1 MEGQYNLRSPAVK
14 RIMRE
19 AQELREPTEE
29 YFAQP
34 LEDNLFEW
42 HFTVRGPPDTE
53 FEGGFYHGRVILPP
67 EYPMKPPSIILLTP
81 NGRFETNKKICLSI
95 SGHHPE
101 SWQPS
106 WSLRTALLAII
117 GFMPTHGSG
126 AIGSLDYTPEERRA
140 LAARSQRWSCPRCGP
155 ASQLLRES
163 RGGEPSSAD
172 QEARQQA
179 AQITFKGAADKGSLE
194 AVPQPPHR
202 ETPPVPAAASDV
214 PRDPAL
220 PSPLR
225 DGAPPKSPSSQ
236 EAAPTETARPA
247 PAETASQESIR
258 RRAAAEILARRAER
272 LQQQHPVNGPTHVA
286 SRGNWRESPVL
297 RAAWDS
303 AIWLVGVTLAGL
315 VVRRVFFL

>member
-42 HFTVRGPPDTE
+42 HFTVRGPPETE
-53 FEGGFYHGRVILPP
+53 FEGGLYHGRVILPP

-140 LAARSQRWSCPRCGP
+140 LASKSQKWSCPRCGP
-155 ASQLLRES
+155 LTQLLKE
-163 RGGEPSSAD
+163 GKGEAPSSAD

-194 AVPQPPHR
+194 TLPPT
-202 ETPPVPAAASDV
+202 ENAAS
-214 PRDPAL
+214 AAT
-220 PSPLR
+220 PSPDTQLQASSRASLNEEAPSTR
-225 DGAPPKSPSSQ
+225 DV
-236 EAAPTETARPA
+236 TRPGND
-247 PAETASQESIR
+247 TQSQESLR
-258 RRAAAEILARRAER
+258 RRAAEILARRAER
-272 LQQQHPVNGPTHVA
+272 LQQQHPVTGPPRVA
-286 SRGNWRESPVL
+286 SRGHWRDSQL
-297 RAAWDS
+297 LKTAWDS
-303 AIWLVGVTLAGL
+303 AIWLVGMALVGL
-315 VVRRVFFL
+315 VVRRVFFV